1 MRTVHVSRHRHRLI
15 LIHVGDLR
23 CLAADW
29 YGKRR
34 TRRTFVKLAEPSV
47 TVQTA
52 CVIINQ
58 SSPALA
64 TLLVLAACAPAQ
76 VARPGPDSNPR
87 PVEAEAV
94 VTAPRV
100 PDNSAL
106 EQDVESRLVEMA
118 RAVRGPERP
127 LLPIKPFGVS
137 WSPAPDEGSAF
148 GIVIH
153 GRPTG
158 RIPVAI
164 EGSFAENPV
173 RFGRIHRQWFG
184 VAAVPIGIAG
194 RHTLTLRMSFA
205 DGASYEQKIDIEV
218 TSTQFASTNLSVD
231 SRFSSPPADVLERI
245 RSERELVRDILDTV
259 TPEWLLDGPF
269 ETPRPFDI
277 TSPFGQARMFNGE
290 LRSRHTGLDLR
301 GRTGAAVRSA
311 GRGQVVFAGSLYF
324 AGNAVYVDHGL
335 GVYTGY
341 FHLSRIL
348 VKVGDELGS
357 RDLLGEVG
365 ATGRVTGAHLHWY
378 LSVSG
383 QSLDAGSLLRV
394 QLPD

>member
-1 MRTVHVSRHRHRLI
+1 MLVTL
-15 LIHVGDLR
+15 L

-29 YGKRR
+29 YGKRH
-34 TRRTFVKLAEPSV
+34 TRRTFVKLAVPTG

-52 CVIINQ
+52 TVIINQ
-58 SSPALA
+58 SSPVLA
-64 TLLVLAACAPAQ
+64 TLLVLAACAPAR
-76 VARPGPDSNPR
+76 VAGPGPDSDPKII
-87 PVEAEAV
+87 EAEPV
-94 VTAPRV
+94 VAGPSV
-100 PDNSAL
+100 PDSSAL
-106 EQDVESRLVEMA
+106 EEDIESRLVEMA
-118 RAVRGPERP
+118 RAVRGPESP

-153 GRPTG
+153 ERPTG

-164 EGSFAENPV
+164 EGEFAETIV
-173 RFGRIHRQWFG
+173 RFGRMRGQWFG
-184 VAAVPIGIAG
+184 VAAVPIGVSG
-194 RHTLTLRMSFA
+194 RHTLTLRMRFE
-205 DGASYEQKIDIEV
+205 DGASYEQEVDIEV
-218 TSTQFASTNLSVD
+218 ASTRFASTNLSVD

-245 RSERELVRDILDTV
+245 RNERALVRDILETV
-259 TPEWLLDGPF
+259 TPEWRLDGPF
-269 ETPRPFDI
+269 ETPRPLDI

-301 GRTGAAVRSA
+301 GREGASVRSA
-311 GRGQVVFAGSLYF
+311 GTGQVVFAGNLYF

-348 VKVGDELGS
+348 VKPGDQLGS
-357 RDLLGEVG
+357 GDLLGEVG
-365 ATGRVTGAHLHWY
+365 ATGRVTAAHLHWY

-394 QLPD
+394 RLPD